1 LDERQRNYFGKNASK
16 NRAALLDAKD
26 LPTGPIISNA
36 DGAKSQNRTYPDM
49 LKNKND
55 EINFEN
61 IMTSELYKVN
71 LMVLQ
76 LYSKADMYAEKA
88 SRLMEITLC

>member
-1 LDERQRNYFGKNASK
+1 MVNANIGNPFSWLNDNATILVKCFLKTERLYWMQ
-16 NRAALLDAKD
+16 KD

-55 EINFEN
+55 EVNFEN
-61 IMTSELYKVN
+61 IMTSEIV
-71 LMVLQ
+71 
-76 LYSKADMYAEKA
+76 
-88 SRLMEITLC
+88 